1 MPPCVEKP
9 RQFARMLR
17 ASTPPPGERA
27 PPAMQRPSHI
37 DVGAWGAAGQTPK
50 SDDPEIS
57 LAAPSHNP
65 ALDVAAVRS
74 RLGPFS
80 QDKGDTNGEPFSRP
94 ALRATLEIPDS
105 DRIGVK
111 HVVPLDMPRHPQP
124 QQQQPLAAPPD
135 GHVPQDDGAVD
146 KQPHEANG
154 THALRPETS
163 ELNCRQEMQLPSEP
177 APLPRIGSDALETR
191 EEGSGAS
198 HCEIRPCPPEGRTA
212 LEQDAADEASSS
224 CRPRSPG
231 PTEESSA
238 AGRRPE
244 SLLLSPLTY
253 PNGQSMFPSM
263 STSEQ
268 EEMAREALSQ
278 AEASIVAESLDAS
291 SIPDDGTDGGYDS
304 DGFSSGSTSAESSV
318 RDYMFEN
325 GRRYHRFREG
335 TYNFP
340 NDDVE
345 QEREDMKHAMVKL
358 LCSQKLHF
366 APIGDYPQEVLDI
379 GTGTGIWAI
388 EMGDQFPSAHVLGI
402 DLSPIQP
409 DWLPPNVR
417 FLVDDVESPW
427 LHPRNHF
434 DYIHSRHTVM
444 AIKDWTRMFRRAF
457 EHLKPGGWIELQ
469 EVHHCP
475 KTAKPGG
482 MVDTRH
488 AVVQFWARVTEGL
501 NTLGVNLDMAASGL
515 LSSMMRE
522 VGFVNVTE
530 RIFHV
535 PIGTWPKNKV
545 LKTVGL
551 YWRTIL
557 LDGIQAIA
565 LGPLTRGLHWEREQ
579 VELFLMDVRRG
590 YQDNSALMYMPL
602 HIVYGQKP
610 EYAM

>member
-1 MPPCVEKP
+1 MEH
-9 RQFARMLR
+9 RSQND
-17 ASTPPPGERA
+17 S
-27 PPAMQRPSHI
+27 
-37 DVGAWGAAGQTPK
+37 GALGAAIHSLK
-50 SDDPEIS
+50 SDTVEPLYETPVH
-57 LAAPSHNP
+57 AAPFCATLANSSLTTP
-65 ALDVAAVRS
+65 
-74 RLGPFS
+74 S
-80 QDKGDTNGEPFSRP
+80 QNTDTNGQSSQPVLPP
-94 ALRATLEIPDS
+94 APEIPDGH
-105 DRIGVK
+105 RIGNIGVA
-111 HVVPLDMPRHPQP
+111 PPDIPQHPQDQQQP
-124 QQQQPLAAPPD
+124 QQQPLAAPRV
-135 GHVPQDDGAVD
+135 GHVPQDDGAGD
-146 KQPHEANG
+146 KPPHEANG
-154 THALRPETS
+154 SHAPPYPETS
-163 ELNCRQEMQLPSEP
+163 ELGRRPELQLPHEP
-177 APLPRIGSDALETR
+177 VPLPLAGPESAKEPQ
-191 EEGSGAS
+191 EYAHYG
-198 HCEIRPCPPEGRTA
+198 IRPCVPESSTA
-212 LEQDAADEASSS
+212 VQQDAAQEALFHSKASS
-224 CRPRSPG
+224 PAPVEG
-231 PTEESSA
+231 Q
-238 AGRRPE
+238 RRPE
-244 SLLLSPLTY
+244 SLLLSPLTH
-253 PNGQSMFPSM
+253 PNGQSIFPTL

-278 AEASIVAESLDAS
+278 AEASIVAESLDSAS
-291 SIPDDGTDGGYDS
+291 IVDDGTDGGYDS

-444 AIKDWTRMFRRAF
+444 AVKDWTRMFRRAY

-482 MVDTRH
+482 AVDPQH
-488 AVVQFWARVTEGL
+488 GVVQFWARVTEGL
-501 NTLGVNLDMAASGL
+501 NSLGVNLDMAAGGL
-515 LSSMMRE
+515 LASMMRE

-565 LGPLTRGLHWEREQ
+565 LGPLTRGLHWDREH
-579 VELFLMDVRRG
+579 VELFLMDVRRA

-602 HIVYGQKP
+602 HIVYAQKP